1 MAEIRIPKTV
11 SDYARQL
18 FQHGSLIQG
27 VDSMKDNLKYMI
39 KNWIEWDKKS
49 LLYFCLRVPAMV
61 FLPIITAFIPKAMID
76 CINEVVTVGKLT
88 LIVALLSVLVTVTTW
103 LLTRS

>member
-1 MAEIRIPKTV
+1 
-11 SDYARQL
+11 
-18 FQHGSLIQG
+18 
-27 VDSMKDNLKYMI
+27 MKDNLKYMI

-76 CINEVVTVGKLT
+76 CINEGVTVGKRMRNAEFSECRIAPYSADKVSFHPQRKSRRDEACVRT
-88 LIVALLSVLVTVTTW
+88 MKEIKLSG
-103 LLTRS
+103 RF